1 MKILWNILTTM
12 AAVAAITC
20 CGQSGWSAAEKE
32 LISCDGAT
40 MRVLTVYDAADSLVL
55 RKECGTISEKELKS
69 HEYQSLA
76 DKMVATVTSPEEDG
90 VGIAGPQVEY
100 PAASSRYSVSTR
112 PESRSRSILTSGSPP
127 AGAKGN
133 PVPKDVSAFREGAAK
148 WPVTVTSTSPTRPS
162 GPYATQPKASA
173 DSPPSSSSTSA
184 TTSTASST
192 PTTLTAGFSNILRIS
207 IDQFFRQIVSQDE
220 FA

>member
-1 MKILWNILTTM
+1 MKILWNIFTTM

-32 LISCDGAT
+32 LIGCDGAT

-90 VGIAGPQVEY
+90 VGIAGPQVGISRRIVAVQRFDKAGEPFEVY
-100 PAASSRYSVSTR
+100 PNIRIT
-112 PESRSRSILTSGSPP
+112 

-192 PTTLTAGFSNILRIS
+192 PTILTAGFSNILRIS
-207 IDQFFRQIVSQDE
+207 IDQFFSSICQSG
-220 FA
+220 

>member
-90 VGIAGPQVEY
+90 VGIAGPQVGI
-100 PAASSRYSVSTR
+100 SRRIVAV
-112 PESRSRSILTSGSPP
+112 TSGSPP
-127 AGAKGN
+127 AGAKGS

-192 PTTLTAGFSNILRIS
+192 PTTLTAGFSNIVRIS
-207 IDQFFRQIVSQDE
+207 INPFFRQIVSQDE

>member
-32 LISCDGAT
+32 LIGCDGAT

-69 HEYQSLA
+69 NEYQSLA

-90 VGIAGPQVEY
+90 VGIAGPQVGISRRIVEVY
-100 PAASSRYSVSTR
+100 PNIRITARRGEREPGPEGCLSIPGRRGEVARYRDIDITYTSLRSLRDTT
-112 PESRSRSILTSGSPP
+112 ESIRGFTAVIFQHECDHLDGILYTDYLDG
-127 AGAKGN
+127 GI
-133 PVPKDVSAFREGAAK
+133 
-148 WPVTVTSTSPTRPS
+148 
-162 GPYATQPKASA
+162 Q
-173 DSPPSSSSTSA
+173 
-184 TTSTASST
+184 
-192 PTTLTAGFSNILRIS
+192 
-207 IDQFFRQIVSQDE
+207 
-220 FA
+220 

>member
-1 MKILWNILTTM
+1 M

-32 LISCDGAT
+32 LIGCDGAT

-90 VGIAGPQVEY
+90 VGIAGPQVGISRRIVAVQRFDKAGEPFEVY
-100 PAASSRYSVSTR
+100 PNIRITARR
-112 PESRSRSILTSGSPP
+112 GEREPGPEGCLSIPGRRGEV
-127 AGAKGN
+127 A
-133 PVPKDVSAFREGAAK
+133 
-148 WPVTVTSTSPTRPS
+148 VTVTSTSSTRPS

-192 PTTLTAGFSNILRIS
+192 PTTLTAGFSNIPRIS
-207 IDQFFRQIVSQDE
+207 IDHFFSSNCQSG
-220 FA
+220 